1 MSQRNIIWICVIFF
15 ALGVIVFQM
24 RAQFKSAENL
34 QKEQT
39 IEDAFIKFSAPAL
52 EKKTLNEKNLK
63 DSLKDAAEKVSVYG
77 VFAKK
82 TEYSVFYI
90 QYKQDFDLKQAANN
104 FISLFASFD
113 FKPEISE
120 GENKITVTGSFT
132 REKQTFGANAVF
144 YKKGNNLWQVFTI
157 FPYSQ
162 ENETS
167 AQNFINSIEVDPLNK
182 L

>member
-15 ALGVIVFQM
+15 ALGVIAFNM
-24 RAQFKSAENL
+24 RAQFKSAKNP

-39 IEDAFIKFSAPAL
+39 IEDAFVKLSAPSL

-77 VFAKK
+77 VFSKK

-90 QYKQDFDLKQAANN
+90 QYKQDFNLKQAADN
-104 FISLFASFD
+104 FISLFASYD

-120 GENKITVTGSFT
+120 GENKIIVTGSFT
-132 REKQTFGANAVF
+132 REKQIFGASAVF
-144 YKKGNNLWQVFTI
+144 LKKGRNLWQAFTI
-157 FPYSQ
+157 FPYSK
-162 ENETS
+162 ENETP
-167 AQNFINSIEVDPLNK
+167 AQNFINSIEVDPSNK